1 MQADTAISFARV
13 SLDRAGGDVQGRT
26 FLEHIAYHIGIA
38 LVYAIL
44 AIALAIMEK
53 EVATNRGV

>member
-1 MQADTAISFARV
+1 MQADTAINFSRV
-13 SLDRAGGDVQGRT
+13 SLDKVGGDVQGCT

-44 AIALAIMEK
+44 AVALAIIEK
-53 EVATNRGV
+53 EVATNGGV

>member
-1 MQADTAISFARV
+1 MQLDACISYARNAV
-13 SLDRAGGDVQGRT
+13 DKAGGDVQGYT

-44 AIALAIMEK
+44 AVALAIAEK
-53 EVATNRGV
+53 EVATNQGV